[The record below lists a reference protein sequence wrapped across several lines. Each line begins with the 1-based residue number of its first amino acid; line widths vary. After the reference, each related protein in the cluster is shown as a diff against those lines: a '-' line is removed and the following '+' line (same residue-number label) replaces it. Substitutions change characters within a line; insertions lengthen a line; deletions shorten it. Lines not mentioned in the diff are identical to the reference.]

1 MICFFLFMIHRPPR
15 STLTDTLFPYPT
27 LFRSQHDH
35 LVVAVGLL
43 EGALQNLDWVDFVAR
58 EELLEGADNPC
69 GRFDQP
75 LAVGVVPRP
84 ADEAA
89 HRRFG
94 RRAIDRAWRG
104 ARVPGDGLVALH
116 GQGFADRKSGV

>member
-43 EGALQNLDWVDFVAR
+43 EGALQNLDRVDFVAR

-75 LAVGVVPRP
+75 LAVGVVRSEEHTSELQSLMRISYAVLRLKKNKTTTYSPKQ
-84 ADEAA
+84 
-89 HRRFG
+89 
-94 RRAIDRAWRG
+94 IISNTQ
-104 ARVPGDGLVALH
+104 L
-116 GQGFADRKSGV
+116 